1 MTSATPDTAAAF
13 EEYIMGLDSVEAM
26 TKAFND
32 TGESGFKAKVK
43 AYFTNAV
50 QQKTKESVDIAAQ
63 VKEFTQAALVDVFRQ
78 NGASKAGAAYMA
90 DRLNQSAMG
99 GERAQGSRGLWNV
112 AKHNPKSIG
121 AKLDGQFDGIGEF
134 IQTIWHHRINGKY
147 KIKDVDNKEL
157 DEKLRVVNEYSIK
170 VPDSGGFLVPEEYR
184 PQLLMLGLEDSI
196 VLPRATVVPMNTA
209 TLVLPTVDATSNA
222 TSVFG
227 GVVVYR
233 TEEGEEFVESQAK
246 FGRVKLEVT
255 KQTALAYLTNEVIRE
270 SAPAIQAVM
279 GQMTPSAMSY
289 FADLD
294 FLSGTGAGEP
304 LGGLSNSNPALLSI
318 SGEAGQAAD
327 TIVWQN
333 VLRAYA
339 RQLPQSIGRTV
350 WIASPDTFVE
360 LATMALEVGTGG
372 SAVWLTDAHGTPQL
386 TLLGRPVVMSEKT
399 PGVLGDKGDLS
410 LVDWSFYLIGIRD
423 SLMVDTSD
431 HVKFTS
437 DQTTVRAIAR
447 NDGRPWLSSPITPHN
462 GGPTL
467 SPFVTL
473 AARS

>member
-1 MTSATPDTAAAF
+1 MTTATPDTAKAF

-26 TKAFND
+26 IKAFND
-32 TGESGFKAKVK
+32 SGETGFKSKVK
-43 AYFTNAV
+43 SYFEAAV
-50 QQKTKESVDIAAQ
+50 QQKTKDSVDIAEQ

-78 NGASKAGAAYMA
+78 NGASKAGADYMA
-90 DRLNQSAMG
+90 NRLNQSAMG
-99 GERAQGSRGLWNV
+99 GGNANGSRGLWN
-112 AKHNPKSIG
+112 AAQYNPKSAG
-121 AKLDGQFDGIGEF
+121 AKLDGKFDGIGEF
-134 IQTIWHHRINGKY
+134 IQTIWHHRISGKY
-147 KIKDVDNKEL
+147 RISGADAKAM
-157 DEKLRVVNEYSIK
+157 DEKLALVNSYSIE
-170 VPDSGGFLVPEEYR
+170 VPDGGGFLVPEEYR

-196 VLPRATVVPMNTA
+196 VLPRATVVPMNQQ

-233 TEEGEEFVESQAK
+233 TEEGAEFVDSQAK
-246 FGRVKLEVT
+246 FGRVKLDVT
-255 KQTALAYLTNEVIRE
+255 KQTALAYLTNELIRE
-270 SAPAIQAVM
+270 SAPAIQAVL
-279 GQMTPSAMSY
+279 GQMMPSAMSY

-294 FLSGTGAGEP
+294 FLTGTGAGEP
-304 LGGLSNSNPALLSI
+304 LGGLSDSNPALLSI
-318 SGEAGQAAD
+318 GAESGQTAD

-372 SAVWLTDAHGTPQL
+372 SAVWITDAHGTPIL
-386 TLLGRPVVMSEKT
+386 TLLGRPVIMSEKT
-399 PGVLGDKGDLS
+399 PGILGDKGDLS
-410 LVDWSFYLIGIRD
+410 LVDWSFYLLGIRD
-423 SLMVDTSD
+423 NLMIDTSD

-447 NDGRPWLSSPITPHN
+447 NDGRPWLNSPITPHN

-467 SPFVTL
+467 SPFITL
-473 AARS
+473 GAR